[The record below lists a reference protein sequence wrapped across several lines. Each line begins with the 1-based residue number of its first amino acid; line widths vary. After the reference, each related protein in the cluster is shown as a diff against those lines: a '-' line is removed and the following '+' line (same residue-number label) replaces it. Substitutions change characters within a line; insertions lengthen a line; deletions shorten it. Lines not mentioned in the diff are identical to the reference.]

1 MPYDAHATR
10 GRLLAA
16 AIEEF
21 SARGLAGGRVDRIA
35 GAAGANK
42 RAIYDYF
49 GDKEG
54 LFDAAVARVVGD
66 LNEANP
72 LLEDEL
78 PEYAGRLFDYLHA
91 HPQAVRLT
99 SWWRLER
106 PALTPGLQPGWVA
119 HLRAVGSG
127 QAGQIDPADLIV
139 FIIGLANA
147 WFLSASELLPAIGE
161 DPGDPDRLAAHR
173 VMVVEAARRLSDPG
187 SS

>member
-10 GRLLAA
+10 ERLLAA
-16 AIEEF
+16 AVEEF

-35 GAAGANK
+35 AAAAANK

-54 LFDAAVARVVGD
+54 LFDAAVAKVVSD

-72 LLEDEL
+72 LLEDAL

-91 HPQAVRLT
+91 HPDAVRLT

-106 PALTPGLQPGWVA
+106 PRLTPGLQPDWVA
-119 HLRAVGSG
+119 HLRAVGTRPPG
-127 QAGQIDPADLIV
+127 KIAAPDLIV
-139 FIIGLANA
+139 LVIGLANA
-147 WFLSASELLPAIGE
+147 WFLSAFELLPAAGE
-161 DPGDPDRLAAHR
+161 DPGDPGRLAAHR
-173 VMVVEAARRLSDPG
+173 AMVVEAARRLTALP
-187 SS
+187 

>member
-10 GRLLAA
+10 ERLLAA
-16 AIEEF
+16 AVEEF

-35 GAAGANK
+35 AAAAAHK
-42 RAIYDYF
+42 RAIYAYF

-54 LFDAAVARVVGD
+54 LFDAAVTQVVSD

-91 HPQAVRLT
+91 HPDAVRLT

-106 PALTPGLQPGWVA
+106 PRLTPGLQSDWVA
-119 HLRAVGSG
+119 HLRAVGTRS
-127 QAGQIDPADLIV
+127 PATIAPPDLIV
-139 FIIGLANA
+139 LVIGLANA
-147 WFLSASELLPAIGE
+147 WFLSASELLPAAGQ
-161 DPGDPDRLAAHR
+161 DPGDPGRLAAHR
-173 VMVVEAARRLSDPG
+173 AMVVEAARRLTALP
-187 SS
+187 